1 MKKYYKCLEKQLGV
15 IIACVGIGIITVVVV
30 PFWWWIIA
38 VGGAVVYF
46 GFTIMDH
53 KNHY

>member
-1 MKKYYKCLEKQLGV
+1 MRRHYKCLEKQFGL
-15 IIACVGIGIITVVVV
+15 IIACIGIGIITVVVI

-46 GFTIMDH
+46 GFNIMNH
-53 KNHY
+53 KNH